1 MAAVVTIL
9 SGCAQPGPAAPS
21 GASTSESAADSA
33 RTHGSSSG
41 PTKDGGQSRT
51 SSPTSSA
58 KVSERSAGK
67 SSAAKPTLEPRPE
80 ADLSDKQIPKI
91 YSDDIAPGQQVTATL
106 CNLTRGHL
114 EVLEKHIAGHN
125 GVDDSNLRLALIS
138 LGDLLDVWEG
148 LTWDF
153 PTAADDIDTARDV
166 YASWDLALALRESGD
181 PAGAQE
187 QLDAASAAI
196 DRLPADPE
204 VERGCGT

>member
-1 MAAVVTIL
+1 VAAVVTIL
-9 SGCAQPGPAAPS
+9 SGCAQPGPAAPI

-91 YSDDIAPGQQVTATL
+91 YSDDIAPGRQVTATL

-125 GVDDSNLRLALIS
+125 G
-138 LGDLLDVWEG
+138 
-148 LTWDF
+148 
-153 PTAADDIDTARDV
+153 
-166 YASWDLALALRESGD
+166 
-181 PAGAQE
+181 
-187 QLDAASAAI
+187 
-196 DRLPADPE
+196 
-204 VERGCGT
+204 